1 MNSAEEASLKEL
13 NGLTFAQ
20 MQDQTTLSQAILAQ
34 HIDSQRSREVAK
46 AKQRVDQLEDK
57 MLQLH
62 GKMQSLLAKVCDAY
76 NDRPKA
82 SQEQLHRWMRELERL
97 KQMKVNLE
105 KQYHKEKPAYVALLG
120 PASSAA
126 MQAVV
131 LETKAASADSA

>member
-20 MQDQTTLSQAILAQ
+20 MQDQTTVSQAILAQ
-34 HIDSQRSREVAK
+34 RIDSQRSREVAK
-46 AKQRVDQLEDK
+46 AKQRVDQLHD
-57 MLQLH
+57 
-62 GKMQSLLAKVCDAY
+62 KMQSLLAKVCDAY

-126 MQAVV
+126 IWLACMQAVV
-131 LETKAASADSA
+131 LEKKADSA